1 MTSALPANTIAGA
14 TPAFR
19 ALLFWAGLVFVAVA
33 FGLLELPGVLMTCQG
48 VWQGLAAEYNPYT
61 FLGSPTPS
69 IGGVYPPMYL
79 AYGVARHLL
88 GDEHATLDMFAA
100 IPAAANEIRV
110 RYSPPRAVGVTI
122 AAVLA
127 MLGGAVTLACQR
139 KSS

>member
-1 MTSALPANTIAGA
+1 
-14 TPAFR
+14 
-19 ALLFWAGLVFVAVA
+19 
-33 FGLLELPGVLMTCQG
+33 
-48 VWQGLAAEYNPYT
+48 
-61 FLGSPTPS
+61 
-69 IGGVYPPMYL
+69 MYL

-100 IPAAANEIRV
+100 VPAAANEIHA